1 MTDEERRRGP
11 DEGEPRPEGDEGGV
25 TRQISREELEAAA
38 AKKQPPSPPPVRESG
53 GVTRKISREELEQA
67 AAESFQRIRLPKSD
81 EKPRPKPPQAAEPTR
96 RIEAPNRPSSE
107 KPEAS
112 GEASSR
118 PPAPPPEESTRRIP
132 RPPASYRTP
141 PPRSEEATRR
151 IQRSSQPHRTPP
163 PRSEEPTRRIPP
175 PPRPPRHE
183 MPTQRVSPT
192 RGAAPRRDQAPTQR
206 VPRAHRTPPPPPS
219 RPPGGPP
226 GGSPKPEE
234 DQPSRRPA
242 WASWLLGLTLGSVF
256 LFFIALLVAI
266 TGYIILAAQLPPV
279 EELRAREPDFA
290 SSQIYDRND
299 HLLYE
304 MMDPTAGRRTYVH
317 IDDIAR
323 SLQLATVATEDR
335 NFYTHGGFDPIAIA
349 RAVYYALQ
357 EREIVSGAST
367 ITQQVARNILLEP
380 EERTEV
386 SMERKIK
393 EIVLAAELTRRYSKD
408 EILEIYVNNN
418 NYGNL
423 AYGVDAAAR
432 TYFGARASNL
442 TLGQASFLAGLP
454 QSPTLYDPY
463 SGGRDAA
470 LKRQKVVLGLMVE
483 DGYITQEEADAAAAE
498 METYEFPA
506 IYTDRIPAPHFVFY
520 VRHQLEATLGPEAL
534 YKGSGLRIHTT
545 LDPRLQRIAEEEVAA
560 GVVNLAGREVEN
572 GALVAIEPASGH
584 ILALVGSVDF
594 YNEEIGGQVNVA
606 NRCRQPGS
614 AIKPLNYL
622 AALEKG
628 WTPATIVWDVP
639 TTYTD
644 TAGNIYEPTNYDNKF
659 RGPTSI
665 RTALA
670 NSLNVPAVKTLE
682 YVTVPGLLEMA
693 DRLGA
698 TSLVSPQ
705 LECPDYPYDARP
717 LYGLALTLGG
727 GEMKL
732 LELTGAY
739 ATFANGGLRMPTT
752 PILWVENNEGEVL
765 IDNRDSQGE
774 RVVRPE
780 EAYLL
785 SNILS
790 DTEARCLVF
799 ACPSILELPDR
810 PVAAKTGTTN
820 DNRDAWTMGYTPDIA
835 AGVWVGNNDN
845 RQMAGVVGSSGAGP
859 IWRAFMQRAHEGT
872 PARAFPRPAGIIEQ
886 EVCALS
892 GVKPAPP
899 CPEKRREI
907 FTFDNPPPP
916 AEQDWLQM
924 VDIDANSGLRANQF
938 CQDNVRTQVM
948 VVLEHVDDPG
958 GKDWLKRWAAER
970 NYPIAPEAYCTEDE
984 GAPEIEITAPAPG
997 EEVYGLATISGTVMM
1012 DDFERYELYYGMG
1025 SEPQGWGWI
1034 SGPHKAPVR
1043 EGMLGVWQ
1051 ISADQAP
1058 GIYTLRVVAYNQL
1071 GAQFEAR
1078 TTVQVVGPTPTPS
1091 PEATSTP
1098 EASPTPEMT
1107 PTSEATPTPEVSP
1120 TFTPTPS
1127 PIPTTPTPTPTS
1139 PPATESPP
1147 TPTRESPVT
1156 PTPTSTPEAII
1167 TPTVTPGEE

>member
-11 DEGEPRPEGDEGGV
+11 DEGESRPEVTDGGV
-25 TRQISREELEAAA
+25 TRKLSREELEQAAAQKQRTSPPPMRESGGVTRKISQEELEAAA
-38 AKKQPPSPPPVRESG
+38 AKKQPIPPPPMRESG
-53 GVTRKISREELEQA
+53 GVTRKISQEELEAA
-67 AAESFQRIRLPKSD
+67 AAESFQRIRLPKASD
-81 EKPRPKPPQAAEPTR
+81 KKPRREPPTPRAEERTQ
-96 RIEAPNRPSSE
+96 RIPRPPIPPRDESPRS
-107 KPEAS
+107 S
-112 GEASSR
+112 GE
-118 PPAPPPEESTRRIP
+118 PTRRIP
-132 RPPASYRTP
+132 RPPQP
-141 PPRSEEATRR
+141 PRPSVPRSEEATRR
-151 IQRSSQPHRTPP
+151 ISPQ
-163 PRSEEPTRRIPP
+163 
-175 PPRPPRHE
+175 PPRHE
-183 MPTQRVSPT
+183 MPTQRVSPA
-192 RGAAPRRDQAPTQR
+192 RDAAPRRDQAPTQR
-206 VPRAHRTPPPPPS
+206 ISPSRPIPPPPAPPS
-219 RPPGGPP
+219 QPPGGPP
-226 GGSPKPEE
+226 KPAK
-234 DQPSRRPA
+234 QPSASSRRPA
-242 WASWLLGLTLGSVF
+242 WAAWLLGLTLGSVF
-256 LFFIALLVAI
+256 LFFIALLAAI

-279 EELRAREPDFA
+279 EELRTREPDFA
-290 SSQIYDRND
+290 SSRIYDRND

-304 MMDPTAGRRTYVH
+304 IADPMTGKRTYVR

-323 SLQLATVATEDR
+323 SLQIAAVATEDR

-349 RAVYYALQ
+349 RAIFYAVQ
-357 EREIVSGAST
+357 EREVVSGAST
-367 ITQQVARNILLEP
+367 ITQQVARNILLAP

-386 SMERKIK
+386 SVARKIK

-408 EILEIYVNNN
+408 EILEIYLNNN

-432 TYFGARASNL
+432 TYFGTSASNL
-442 TLGQASFLAGLP
+442 TLGQAAFLAGLP
-454 QSPTLYDPY
+454 QAPTLYDPY

-498 METYEFPA
+498 MEAYEFPA

-520 VRHQLEATLGPEAL
+520 VRHQLEAALGPEAL

-560 GVVNLAGREVEN
+560 GVANLAGREVEN

-594 YNEEIGGQVNVA
+594 YNEEIGGQVNIA

-614 AIKPLNYL
+614 AIKPLTYL
-622 AALEKG
+622 AAFEQG

-644 TAGNIYEPTNYDNKF
+644 TAGNIYEPTNFDSKF

-732 LELTGAY
+732 LELAGAY

-765 IDNRDSQGE
+765 IDNRDPQGE

-845 RQMAGVVGSSGAGP
+845 RPMAGVGGSSGAGP
-859 IWRAFMQRAHEGT
+859 IWRAFMQRAHEGM
-872 PARAFPRPAGIIEQ
+872 PARAFPRPAGIVEQ

-892 GVKPAPP
+892 GVKPASP

-907 FTFDNPPPP
+907 FTFDNPPPSS
-916 AEQDWLQM
+916 EQDWLQL

-948 VVLEHVDDPG
+948 VVLEHVEDPG
-958 GKDWLKRWAAER
+958 GKEWLRQWAAER

-984 GAPEIEITAPAPG
+984 SAPEIEITAPAPG
-997 EEVYGLATISGTVMM
+997 EEVYGLATISGTVMVE
-1012 DDFERYELYYGMG
+1012 DFERYELYYGVG
-1025 SEPQGWGWI
+1025 SDPQGWGWI

-1043 EGMLGVWQ
+1043 EGLLGRWQIPSDTALGV
-1051 ISADQAP
+1051 
-1058 GIYTLRVVAYNQL
+1058 YTLRVVAYNQR

-1107 PTSEATPTPEVSP
+1107 PTSEATPTPEASP

-1127 PIPTTPTPTPTS
+1127 PLPTTPTPTPTS
-1139 PPATESPP
+1139 PPATEPPP
-1147 TPTRESPVT
+1147 TPTRESLVT
-1156 PTPTSTPEAII
+1156 PTPTPTPEAII
-1167 TPTVTPGEE
+1167 TPTVTPSEE